1 MFYNAFNDIKEKSN
15 SYHFQNKIN
24 LLSQPEFNDADKIR
38 NIVSKLENKD
48 VISNIEEVNNGV
60 NVYIGHD
67 SNIDDDVTVIKT
79 KYNINGEEGTLAVIG
94 PKRMEYDKVVGIL
107 DYIKKEIE
115 KK

>member
-1 MFYNAFNDIKEKSN
+1 MKYNSIIISGGAIGCPFSTDARYS
-15 SYHFQNKIN
+15 STASLLNKYV
-24 LLSQPEFNDADKIR
+24 D
-38 NIVSKLENKD
+38 IVSKLENKD

-67 SNIDDDVTVIKT
+67 SNIADDVTVIKT